1 MKKLFILLLIVCS
14 LLCACG
20 EPGGCADTPGGQ
32 IAGSSDSWEVIRTPE
47 STAFSVISY
56 SRENRVLRVQFRE
69 SGAWYRYYDFEPAMW
84 ERFKEADSKGGY
96 FNQHIKGKYEYKKE
110 KG

>member
-1 MKKLFILLLIVCS
+1 MKRILILLLIVCA

-20 EPGGCADTPGGQ
+20 KTMQSGNTQIGGH
-32 IAGSSDSWEVIRTPE
+32 SESKESWEVIRTPE

-56 SRENRVLRVQFRE
+56 SREDRVLRVQFRD

-84 ERFKEADSKGGY
+84 KEFKQADSKGGY
-96 FNQHIKGKYEYKKE
+96 FNQHIKGQYEYKKE
-110 KG
+110 G